1 MRLGAAL
8 PYIFGEAYEFRSSY
22 VGGAMKVLADVLA
35 TATILSLAPALK
47 FVGRYRLSLPRAQRM
62 MDRVGAQVRT
72 SHYYEP
78 TYAESDLPPET
89 AGERPLPGVDLN
101 AEGQLALLRHFNFQD
116 ELRALPLDKASPDSF
131 GYLNDM
137 YSFGDAEIL
146 YNMIRLM
153 KPRRIIEIGSGN
165 STLMARLAID
175 ANSRDDPDF
184 RCAHFCIEPY
194 EMPWLEGTGVT
205 VLRQRVEEVDL
216 EFFDKLAA
224 NDILFIDSSHVI
236 RPFGD
241 VLREFQ
247 EIVPRLAPGVLV
259 HVDDIFTP
267 RDYPDH
273 WLRAERRLWNEQY
286 LLESFLAYNERFEV
300 ICASNWLK
308 HNHWDDF
315 LRACPMMVHD
325 PAQEPGNFWFRR
337 KAD

>member
-1 MRLGAAL
+1 
-8 PYIFGEAYEFRSSY
+8 
-22 VGGAMKVLADVLA
+22 MKVLADLLA
-35 TATILSLAPALK
+35 TATILLLAPVLK
-47 FVGRYRLSLPRAQRM
+47 FLGRYRVSLPRAQRM
-62 MDRVGAQVRT
+62 MDRIGVHVRS

-78 TYAESDLPPET
+78 TYSDSDLPPET
-89 AGERPLPGVDLN
+89 QLERPLPGLDLN
-101 AEGQLALLRHFNFQD
+101 AAGQLALLAQFSFQE
-116 ELRALPLDKASPDSF
+116 ELRAIPLDKSRPDSF
-131 GYLNDM
+131 GYRNNM
-137 YSFGDAEIL
+137 YSVGDAEIL

-153 KPRRIIEIGSGN
+153 KPERIIEIGSGN
-165 STLMARLAID
+165 STLMARLAIE
-175 ANSRDDPDF
+175 ANLRGDPAY

-194 EMPWLEGTGVT
+194 EMPWLERVGVT
-205 VLRQRVEEVDL
+205 VLRQRVEQVDL
-216 EFFDKLAA
+216 EFFDALAA

-241 VLREFQ
+241 VLREFH

-286 LLESFLAYNERFEV
+286 LLESFLAFNGSFEV

-308 HNHWDDF
+308 HNHWDEF
-315 LRACPMMVHD
+315 LRACPMMAHD

-337 KAD
+337 RAD

>member
-1 MRLGAAL
+1 
-8 PYIFGEAYEFRSSY
+8 
-22 VGGAMKVLADVLA
+22 MKVLADLLA
-35 TATILSLAPALK
+35 TATILLLAPVLK
-47 FVGRYRLSLPRAQRM
+47 FLSRYRVSLPRAQGM
-62 MDRVGAQVRT
+62 MDRIGAQVRS

-78 TYAESDLPPET
+78 TYADSDLPSET
-89 AGERPLPGVDLN
+89 QQERPLPGLDLN
-101 AEGQLALLRHFNFQD
+101 AEGQLALLAQFSFQE
-116 ELRALPLDKASPDSF
+116 ELRAIPLDKSRPDSF
-131 GYLNDM
+131 GYRNNM

-153 KPRRIIEIGSGN
+153 KPRRMIEIGSGN

-175 ANSRDDPDF
+175 ANLREDPGY

-205 VLRQRVEEVDL
+205 VLRQRVEQVDL
-216 EFFDKLAA
+216 EFFDALAV

-241 VLREFQ
+241 VLREFH

-259 HVDDIFTP
+259 HVDDVFTP

-273 WLRAERRLWNEQY
+273 WLRRERRLWNEQY
-286 LLESFLAYNERFEV
+286 LLESFLAFNSSFEV
-300 ICASNWLK
+300 VCASNWLK
-308 HNHWDDF
+308 HNHRDEF
-315 LRACPMMVHD
+315 LRACPMMAHD

-337 KAD
+337 RAN